1 MILPALETSL
11 LDEWPCH
18 GYVHVAPVVHGQA
31 DLEDFLQDLFLT
43 VDQLSPNPVD
53 SFNEKLPP
61 FTDVLAVA
69 TVWLDVRGNHDVP
82 RGHACLGFQPKAF
95 HTASSM

>member
-1 MILPALETSL
+1 MANAALSRPKREQSVGRAGAAAVGAGALLTQMILPALETSL

-61 FTDVLAVA
+61 
-69 TVWLDVRGNHDVP
+69 
-82 RGHACLGFQPKAF
+82 
-95 HTASSM
+95 